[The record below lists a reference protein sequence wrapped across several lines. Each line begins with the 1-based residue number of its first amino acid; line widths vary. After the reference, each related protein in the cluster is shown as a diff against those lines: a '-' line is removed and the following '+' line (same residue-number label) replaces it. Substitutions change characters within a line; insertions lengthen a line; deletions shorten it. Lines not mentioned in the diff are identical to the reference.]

1 MREIVGRKKEIKLLK
16 GTLLSDRSELVV
28 VYGRRRVG
36 KTFLLR
42 KTFEKQIEFEITG
55 MFEGNLADQLE
66 NFTNEIRV
74 RTNKPETK
82 RPKKWIE
89 AFVLLQHYI
98 EQLPK
103 RGKKVIFI
111 DEFPWIA
118 TQRSKFLMAF
128 ENFWN
133 SYATKRDDLIVVI
146 CGSAASYMV
155 QKIIKN
161 RGGLHN
167 RISTKI
173 RLQPFTLGETQQF
186 LKSRNINYTQY
197 DILQLYMAIGG
208 IPHYL
213 EHVQRGLSIAQNIDQ
228 LCFEKNG
235 PLNDEFNQLFAS
247 LFDNSE
253 RHIIIIKALAKVRQ
267 GVTRKKLIDSTKI
280 TSGGD
285 FSRKLAELIESG
297 FISESTYYQKKTK
310 QTLYRLSDEY
320 TLFYL
325 KFIEP
330 NKHTGPGTWT
340 NLFTSQSYTSW
351 SGFSFE
357 TICLKHIQNIKKGLK
372 IEGIMS
378 SNNSWFNE
386 NAQIDLL
393 IDREDR
399 VINLCEIKFTQA
411 PFEITKSYHKNL
423 LNKINAFKLDTE
435 TNKNIFL
442 TMLTTAGIKQNKY
455 SLEIVESELTSACLF
470 KD

>member
-1 MREIVGRKKEIKLLK
+1 MRAITGRKQEIIALK
-16 GTLLSDRSELVV
+16 NTLLSDRSELVV
-28 VYGRRRVG
+28 LYGRRRVG

-42 KTFEKQIEFEITG
+42 KTFDKNIRFEITG
-55 MFEGNLADQLE
+55 MFGGNLADQLE
-66 NFTNEIRV
+66 NFTKEIRK
-74 RTNKPETK
+74 RSNQPGLK

-89 AFVLLQHYI
+89 AFSLLENYI
-98 EQLPK
+98 DSQSK
-103 RGKKVIFI
+103 KGKKVIFI

-133 SYATKRDDLIVVI
+133 SYANKRDDLVIVI

-161 RGGLHN
+161 KGGLHN
-167 RISTKI
+167 RITLKI
-173 RLQPFTLGETQQF
+173 RLQPFTLIETKQF
-186 LKSRNINYTQY
+186 LKRRNITYTNY

-228 LCFEKNG
+228 LCFDKQG
-235 PLNDEFNQLFAS
+235 ALNDEFNQLFAS
-247 LFDNSE
+247 LFDNSD
-253 RHIIIIKALAKVRQ
+253 RHLIIIKALAEVKKGTTRQ
-267 GVTRKKLIDSTKI
+267 RLIDTTKI

-285 FSRKLAELIESG
+285 FSVKLAELIESG
-297 FISESTYYQKKTK
+297 FVTESTYYQKKIK

-325 KFIEP
+325 KFIAP
-330 NKHTGPGTWT
+330 NKQQGSGTWT

-357 TICLKHIQNIKKGLK
+357 TICLKHVQQIKKGLN
-372 IEGIMS
+372 IEAIHS
-378 SNNSWFNE
+378 VNTSWFND

-393 IDREDR
+393 IDRNDR
-399 VINLCEIKFTQA
+399 IINVCEMKFSQT
-411 PFEITKSYHKNL
+411 PFVITKSYYQNL
-423 LNKINAFKLDTE
+423 RNKISEFKLDTE
-435 TNKNIFL
+435 TNKNIYL
-442 TMLTTAGIKQNKY
+442 TLFTTFGIKENKY
-455 SLEIVESELTSACLF
+455 SLELVENELNIDCLF
-470 KD
+470 TE